1 MTIKDTEE
9 HREYTLEFTRKTVTQ
24 TERAGF
30 ELDKLETAPMTM
42 VYLLWWGAFLTHHP
56 YMRKEDADKLLDKF
70 GGITWLANLTNKDG
84 ESGVEY
90 LGKLYAVPFDTL
102 ADKETEQENPPVVA
116 VEF

>member
-9 HREYTLEFTRKTVTQ
+9 HREYTLEFTRKTVTL

-30 ELDKLETAPMTM
+30 ELDKMDSAPMTM
-42 VYLLWWGAFLTHHP
+42 ISLLWWGAFLANHP

-84 ESGVEY
+84 ENGVEY
-90 LGKLYAVPFDTL
+90 LGKLYGVPFNTL
-102 ADKETEQENPPVVA
+102 KDNEQENPPAVAA